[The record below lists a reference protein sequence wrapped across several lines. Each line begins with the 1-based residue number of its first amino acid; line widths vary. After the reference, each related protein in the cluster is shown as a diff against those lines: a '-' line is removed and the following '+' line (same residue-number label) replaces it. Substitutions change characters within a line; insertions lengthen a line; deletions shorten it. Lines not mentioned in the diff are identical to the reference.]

1 MLPQPGRYTATVTEA
16 SLYEAKSGAVML
28 ALKFAIDVETS
39 ITTHQ
44 CMVQKDGTI
53 STKQVDRFKEVF
65 GWDGQDF
72 FWFADNTANIPQA
85 DITIENE
92 PGQDGKIYPAVKWIN
107 KVGDFGGGEM
117 PKPADRNSIKAKY
130 GSKLRALSGGRPAA
144 PSMSKTPAIPPV
156 ATPGKMSSMEDC
168 WKTLCEHAE
177 GRNIPQDSVISAWNE
192 IINRSGTTQ
201 DKMTPAQWGAAKELA
216 ETFFIM

>member
-16 SLYEAKSGAVML
+16 ALYEAKSGAVML
-28 ALKFAIDVETS
+28 ALKFAIDAETS

-53 STKQVDRFKEVF
+53 STKQIDRFKEVF

-72 FWFADNTANIPQA
+72 FWFSDNTANLPQS
-85 DITIENE
+85 DITVENE
-92 PGQDGKIYPAVKWIN
+92 IYEGKEHPKVTWIN
-107 KVGDFGGGEM
+107 KVGDTGGGEM
-117 PKPADRNSIKAKY
+117 PKPADRNSIMAKY
-130 GSKLRALSGGRPAA
+130 GSKLRAMSGGRPATPPMRPPTAAPPA
-144 PSMSKTPAIPPV
+144 PS
-156 ATPGKMSSMEDC
+156 GKVSNMEEC

-177 GRNIPQDSVISAWNE
+177 ARNVPQDSVTSAWTE
-192 IINRSGTTQ
+192 IIQRSGTTQ

-216 ETFFIM
+216 ETFFIF